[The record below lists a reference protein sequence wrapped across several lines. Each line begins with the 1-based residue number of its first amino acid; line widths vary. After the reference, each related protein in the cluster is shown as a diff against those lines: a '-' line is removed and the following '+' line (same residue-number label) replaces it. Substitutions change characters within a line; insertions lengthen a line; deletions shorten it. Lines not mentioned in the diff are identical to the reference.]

1 MVKNMNTDEDIKEEI
16 IEALVDEMYTEQNGV
31 KDFLEKIFKGE
42 GNLNRLL
49 ELIKDFD
56 KGQKE
61 LNEIKKQFYKLIDD
75 LKISGKNKYHRDT
88 ISQILEEQRQRLKEN
103 KFQQK
108 YSRLLDT
115 LKQYNQQIKIQN
127 SKLEIILPY
136 MLLFQQRITELL
148 NIRTSFLLTTQ
159 TEAKIKTYN
168 KKNGQNIASI
178 LKISSDQ
185 KVKIIDQALQ
195 DMQAIIPQYEN
206 ISTNINP
213 LVSLIEQEV
222 NKIEK
227 EDNRLKI
234 LTALKNEENAYNEI
248 LNRYNI
254 SKGHEIYWQI
264 GTYNQRHKVTTK
276 GPIEEARQGFLLR
289 IHLEN
294 IYNLF
299 QQNSKP
305 EGPITGRS
313 KGQKKKELL
322 DSEQAQK
329 EIMIHNF
336 MRSKYGVI
344 NVDNQSGLII
354 DDHLIKTDNL
364 LEGVKKILI
373 GGDKK
378 IKYVSI
384 ASKTSDANFT
394 SYNKFFALV
403 TDLINEPKI
412 SKEDLKEYVT
422 KNFFTGFSITKI
434 IGKVKEDALK
444 DIEKEYMKK
453 II

>member
-195 DMQAIIPQYEN
+195 DMQAIIP
-206 ISTNINP
+206 
-213 LVSLIEQEV
+213 
-222 NKIEK
+222 
-227 EDNRLKI
+227 
-234 LTALKNEENAYNEI
+234 
-248 LNRYNI
+248 
-254 SKGHEIYWQI
+254 
-264 GTYNQRHKVTTK
+264 
-276 GPIEEARQGFLLR
+276 
-289 IHLEN
+289 
-294 IYNLF
+294 
-299 QQNSKP
+299 
-305 EGPITGRS
+305 
-313 KGQKKKELL
+313 
-322 DSEQAQK
+322 
-329 EIMIHNF
+329 
-336 MRSKYGVI
+336 
-344 NVDNQSGLII
+344 
-354 DDHLIKTDNL
+354 
-364 LEGVKKILI
+364 
-373 GGDKK
+373 
-378 IKYVSI
+378 
-384 ASKTSDANFT
+384 
-394 SYNKFFALV
+394 
-403 TDLINEPKI
+403 
-412 SKEDLKEYVT
+412 
-422 KNFFTGFSITKI
+422 
-434 IGKVKEDALK
+434 
-444 DIEKEYMKK
+444 
-453 II
+453 